1 MLVAKEREREKVTQN
16 DREWLLHCWE
26 KTFQKHSKK
35 DFVHFQCDQIWRNCA
50 TLVKFSVFGQCLEY
64 LLNILNLFWHF
75 LSNWALFDCCI
86 WQNFEKIV
94 KQSGHAVPIYS
105 IFYSLS
111 WKWEDHFEDRHYWSK
126 MAPICSEK
134 SQNWLKKDS
143 SVLEKVQ
150 ISWKILNSVQ
160 QRLSV

>member
-50 TLVKFSVFGQCLEY
+50 TLVKFSVFGQCLED

-86 WQNFEKIV
+86 WQNFDKFV

-105 IFYSLS
+105 IFIPSLENGKTIS
-111 WKWEDHFEDRHYWSK
+111 KIVIIGRKWL
-126 MAPICSEK
+126 
-134 SQNWLKKDS
+134 Q
-143 SVLEKVQ
+143 
-150 ISWKILNSVQ
+150 SVQ
-160 QRLSV
+160 KNHKIG